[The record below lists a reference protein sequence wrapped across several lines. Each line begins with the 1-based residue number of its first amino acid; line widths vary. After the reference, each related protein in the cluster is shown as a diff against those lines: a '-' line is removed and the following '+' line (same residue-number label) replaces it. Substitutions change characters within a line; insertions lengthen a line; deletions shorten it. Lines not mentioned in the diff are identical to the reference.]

1 MEILSKYKMIFLR
14 TFLRIINLL
23 LCHLLDDLNGDNLI
37 DMRDLS
43 QVALYYGQSNLQADL
58 NRDGIVNLFDLVL
71 VSRYISGY

>member
-1 MEILSKYKMIFLR
+1 
-14 TFLRIINLL
+14 LRIINLL

>member
-1 MEILSKYKMIFLR
+1 M
-14 TFLRIINLL
+14 RIINLL